1 LALLLKKTCHLPIK
15 NYPYCL
21 LKKKVFSFFRFN
33 LSHFI
38 SIKFLM
44 NLINLLWSLKI
55 HATNISKIYQKY
67 FFIFYFFNAKHGVNY
82 AKRYF
87 FLFLKWLV
95 MMQIKT
101 FALFF
106 LLFYPFIFYFRPR
119 CKFVGKQIKTFF
131 SFVFFLPIY
140 LTLVKKKCI
149 TNTSLHDSTYTIIP

>member
-1 LALLLKKTCHLPIK
+1 
-15 NYPYCL
+15 
-21 LKKKVFSFFRFN
+21 
-33 LSHFI
+33 
-38 SIKFLM
+38 M

-87 FLFLKWLV
+87 FLFFKWLV

-131 SFVFFLPIY
+131 SFVFFFFTDLSNTCGKKNAWHTHPFMIQ
-140 LTLVKKKCI
+140 LTQSSHNQPYFHNNIKI
-149 TNTSLHDSTYTIIP
+149 N